1 MALRAVCGKAFSS
14 TRLTMNLNCQMLLGL
29 ENLSWE
35 KRDSIAKSDPITT
48 SQCPPRDRILA
59 SGILFSTTLIKCKA
73 IQYFN
78 LYLLD
83 LGKKP
88 QLYQK
93 FLISRFLVVALLT
106 H

>member
-35 KRDSIAKSDPITT
+35 KRDSIAKSDPTT
-48 SQCPPRDRILA
+48 ISQCPPRDRILA

-73 IQYFN
+73 NPYFN

-83 LGKKP
+83 LGKKA

-93 FLISRFLVVALLT
+93 FLNSRFLVALLT